1 MARNTG
7 EHLHFVYTIL
17 GGEEN
22 YENALINE
30 GYKKGYDDGFIE
42 GILKTAMATITI
54 FVIVVIA
61 KITGIPFF
69 KRKYQELIEKRKK
82 KKLKQKNT
90 ETEDKDANTMPGM
103 RITGKH

>member
-1 MARNTG
+1 MDEDLYGAAKFTNM
-7 EHLHFVYTIL
+7 VYNEF

-22 YENALINE
+22 YSNNL
-30 GYKKGYDDGFIE
+30 KKEGFIKGVIIE
-42 GILKTAMATITI
+42 TGILILLALLSK
-54 FVIVVIA
+54 F
-61 KITGIPFF
+61 IPFF